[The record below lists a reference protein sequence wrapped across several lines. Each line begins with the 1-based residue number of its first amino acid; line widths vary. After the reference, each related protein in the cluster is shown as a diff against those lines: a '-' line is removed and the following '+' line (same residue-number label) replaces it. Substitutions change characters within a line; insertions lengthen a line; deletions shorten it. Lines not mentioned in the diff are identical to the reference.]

1 MAFCLRPPPL
11 LQEQRSL
18 TVSSDNGTVTPLPIP
33 YTDLWDIN
41 SIPNAGLT
49 QIYNISNISQ
59 YQGRIIYINKTQDTT
74 GSTIQL
80 ELPGGYV
87 FSTVGTSTLVLPD
100 APSAFGLVF
109 SSSAIISVISGL
121 GGGGITVG
129 PRQSSTR
136 INIDPSSNPDPL
148 TNGLLIPAGTG
159 EFSMPLTVA
168 DQSLGIANPY
178 IDDPNGDYTINSD
191 SVLFNNDGN
200 FFFALSVGA
209 IGSVSKTSPFV
220 AQVLLQGQTIFTA
233 PPICAAALQAEANIG
248 PFGPYDKVWF
258 LCDTGAAQISAGD
271 ELVVRILPNNPT
283 DDNVIQLT
291 GNLSICRIDDK
302 GIIGPQGPP
311 GPAPNAYENGILQGT
326 LSPGI
331 NFTNLDVNSSPQGVN
346 VTQTIN
352 STPINYQ
359 VADSNISNNTI
370 SRINDATSSAIVD
383 ATGPDIGVFT
393 TDGSI
398 IIEATKSGAGIGFQ
412 LIATGASASSSVSA
426 DGLLNVNAQTL
437 GLTSTDVMTLN
448 AGNGLNRN
456 ITGSETVVSTGDLT
470 ADYDGSVGFYAHT
483 GLALLSADTGNAKL
497 YGLVKASVESD
508 TRIDIWAVTG
518 DVRIINLSSL
528 NSPDNFVTRD
538 LVTGRLRYGSVPYSR
553 KATITNLT
561 VPIGTADGVVYGSL
575 IFAGATPYGRVGDII
590 EFTYVSFAGFDN
602 VGTETSINIGGHLI
616 PSIGTGINQLKGTVC
631 LTSLSGTTPTYK
643 YSLLYNTNN
652 LVTGTFVGPNI
663 SSGLSVYLIAASFPA
678 TTSPII
684 IDFAYMQLNR
694 LNQA

>member
-109 SSSAIISVISGL
+109 SSSSIISVISGL
-121 GGGGITVG
+121 G
-129 PRQSSTR
+129 
-136 INIDPSSNPDPL
+136 
-148 TNGLLIPAGTG
+148 
-159 EFSMPLTVA
+159 
-168 DQSLGIANPY
+168 
-178 IDDPNGDYTINSD
+178 
-191 SVLFNNDGN
+191 
-200 FFFALSVGA
+200 
-209 IGSVSKTSPFV
+209 
-220 AQVLLQGQTIFTA
+220 
-233 PPICAAALQAEANIG
+233 
-248 PFGPYDKVWF
+248 
-258 LCDTGAAQISAGD
+258 
-271 ELVVRILPNNPT
+271 
-283 DDNVIQLT
+283 
-291 GNLSICRIDDK
+291 
-302 GIIGPQGPP
+302 GPP

-359 VADSNISNNTI
+359 VADANISNNTI
-370 SRINDATSSAIVD
+370 SRINNSNSSAIVECD
-383 ATGPDIGVFT
+383 NVGNINVTSAGQLFATADEGGIETQGAAGFRIT
-393 TDGSI
+393 TLNG
-398 IIEATKSGAGIGFQ
+398 GQ
-412 LIATGASASSSVSA
+412 LLLVSDTGAS
-426 DGLLNVNAQTL
+426 T
-437 GLTSTDVMTLN
+437 
-448 AGNGLNRN
+448 
-456 ITGSETVVSTGDLT
+456 
-470 ADYDGSVGFYAHT
+470 
-483 GLALLSADTGNAKL
+483 L
-497 YGLVKASVESD
+497 YGLTTTEIQSD
-508 TRIDIWAVTG
+508 GTVSLHAFSG
-518 DVRIINLSSL
+518 DLRVPALSNL
-528 NSPDNFVTRD
+528 NSPDQYITR
-538 LVTGRLRYGSVPYSR
+538 LLPTGRLYASSIPYSR
-553 KATITNLT
+553 RATITNLT

-575 IFAGATPYGRVGDII
+575 IFAGGTPYGRVGDII

-643 YSLLYNTNN
+643 YTLLYNTNN

-678 TTSPII
+678 TTSPIV
-684 IDFAYMQLNR
+684 IDFAFMQLNR